1 MLLGMLDL
9 AVFEGMGGEARL
21 VMVVVV
27 VVVVMVVVI
36 LVEVER
42 VGRRGGVGRA
52 RVQLGGGN
60 GVEMLDMI
68 GVGCGG

>member
-1 MLLGMLDL
+1 
-9 AVFEGMGGEARL
+9 
-21 VMVVVV
+21 MVVVV
-27 VVVVMVVVI
+27 VVVVVVVI

-68 GVGCGG
+68 GVGCGGWVVEVCVPSPLSV